1 MSRSMYFIIEGE
13 GEDTEDARGI
23 VEGWLEDYLGREFY
37 EEYEI
42 SRTDVKRIFEFEPGY
57 FENLIRGCEERAAEC
72 RKEIDEYRKEGD
84 KWSEG
89 NAYVRLGNMLMKSFC
104 NDMPFWNL
112 ATDSWDLPQDQN
124 GWAVMVTLD

>member
-57 FENLIRGCEERAAEC
+57 F
-72 RKEIDEYRKEGD
+72 
-84 KWSEG
+84 
-89 NAYVRLGNMLMKSFC
+89 
-104 NDMPFWNL
+104 
-112 ATDSWDLPQDQN
+112 
-124 GWAVMVTLD
+124 